1 MLYFCKMSK
10 TKGSPTLPT
19 VNRPKDYARCTWPL
33 QTSAEIQNLPPAE
46 CHWGKRFWDLP
57 SAACSYPSAHCSAPQ
72 IPCCTERPLHS
83 TTHRCV
89 YTISFTNWW
98 DRTIRRRSLFFF
110 SMPTSCTFTWG
121 LSAPPQYWTTQQ
133 QIQKEKKKTNN
144 KTTTLFSV
152 HNSYLLIS
160 CWSERR
166 SKTLHMIADSS

>member
-98 DRTIRRRSLFFF
+98 DRTIRRSSLFFF
-110 SMPTSCTFTWG
+110 FPCQPVA
-121 LSAPPQYWTTQQ
+121 LSLEDSQLLPSTELLNN
-133 QIQKEKKKTNN
+133 KSKRKKKKPTT
-144 KTTTLFSV
+144 KPQPSFQCTTLIF
-152 HNSYLLIS
+152 
-160 CWSERR
+160 W
-166 SKTLHMIADSS
+166 